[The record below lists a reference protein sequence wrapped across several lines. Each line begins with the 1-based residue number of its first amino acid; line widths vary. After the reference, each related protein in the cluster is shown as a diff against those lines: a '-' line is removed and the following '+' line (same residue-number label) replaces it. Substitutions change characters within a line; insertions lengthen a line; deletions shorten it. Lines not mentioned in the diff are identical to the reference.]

1 LRLRLLTSRSEGQEK
16 VLQPEYLFIAL
27 SALGLLLRTR
37 AAHFRD
43 AYHEASANE
52 KGLREAVAELRYLRA
67 SEARA
72 RREAEEAARVKSQ
85 FLAHVSHEVRTPLQA
100 ISGAAQLLQETTL
113 TAEQQEVVDMLAT
126 GSETLQAIL
135 GDILDYARIEAGKI
149 DLDPRPIHLQDA
161 LAGAMT
167 LLQPQAQARGLQ
179 LVHRVGPNVPTTIS
193 ADPLRLRQVLL
204 NLLSN
209 AVKFTERG
217 SVTLTVSRISGEN
230 GSTPGAPTLQFAV
243 RDTGPG
249 VSPQQEALLFQPFA
263 QGPDGHEG
271 AGLGLAISK
280 ELVTLMGGAI
290 WHRSDPGRG
299 ATFTFTL
306 PLETATGGT

>member
-1 LRLRLLTSRSEGQEK
+1 M
-16 VLQPEYLFIAL
+16 LQPEYLFIAL

-43 AYHEASANE
+43 AYHEASATE
-52 KGLREAVAELRYLRA
+52 KGLRQAVTELSRLRA

-72 RREAEEAARVKSQ
+72 RREAEEAARIKSQ

-100 ISGAAQLLQETTL
+100 ISGATQLLQDTPL
-113 TAEQQEVVDMLAT
+113 TAEQKEVVDMLAT
-126 GSETLQAIL
+126 GSELLQDIL
-135 GDILDYARIEAGKI
+135 GDILDYAKIEAGKI
-149 DLDPRPIHLQDA
+149 DLDPRPIHLQDV
-161 LAGAMT
+161 LAEAMK
-167 LLQPQAQARGLQ
+167 LLQPRAQSRGLQ
-179 LVHRVGPNVPTTIS
+179 LVHRVGPGVPATIS

-209 AVKFTERG
+209 AVKFTEKG

-230 GSTPGAPTLQFAV
+230 GYRPTRPALQFAV

-263 QGPDGHEG
+263 QGPEHSHDGKG
-271 AGLGLAISK
+271 SGLGLAISK
-280 ELVTLMGGAI
+280 DLVTLMGGDI

-299 ATFTFTL
+299 ATFIFTL
-306 PLETATGGT
+306 PLDAGAQGA

>member
-1 LRLRLLTSRSEGQEK
+1 M
-16 VLQPEYLFIAL
+16 LQPEYLFIAL

-52 KGLREAVAELRYLRA
+52 KGLREAVAELRHLRA

-149 DLDPRPIHLQDA
+149 ELDPRPIHLQDA
-161 LAGAMT
+161 LAEAT
-167 LLQPQAQARGLQ
+167 RLLQTQAQARGLQ
-179 LVHRVGPNVPTTIS
+179 LVHRVGPNVPAIIN

-217 SVTLTVSRISGEN
+217 SVTLTVSRVSGEN
-230 GSTPGAPTLQFAV
+230 GDASAAPALQFAV

-249 VSPQQEALLFQPFA
+249 ILAQQEALLFQPFA
-263 QGPDGHEG
+263 QGPDHGHKG

-299 ATFTFTL
+299 ATFIFTL
-306 PLETATGGT
+306 PLEAPAPGA